1 MAGSC
6 IDIEYKTEERY
17 SKISIAFS
25 EEDEYQEINQAIAE
39 VSKEVTMENSSYIT
53 DVSNGKKVVVV
64 EYHDDY
70 DREAGDIVEAL
81 MKRLDITTCS

>member
-6 IDIEYKTEERY
+6 IDIEYKSEERY
-17 SKISIAFS
+17 AKISIAYTTEEEYAEIS
-25 EEDEYQEINQAIAE
+25 EAIDEVN
-39 VSKEVTMENSSYIT
+39 KETSLDSSSYVT
-53 DVSNGKKVVVV
+53 DVSNGRRVVVV

-70 DREAGDIVEAL
+70 DRQSGEIVDAL